1 MLITRMMIWLIMMLM
16 IVITMTLI
24 MVTLILVMLI
34 MMTMTTTVVSLPG
47 ALLKHSG
54 CFLSVLPW
62 TVQYF
67 SSVLYSFLFLFCSF
81 NTFWY
86 ILSSHDRCSISLLL
100 YIAPLFCVS
109 SRSRSKIG
117 WCSCHGVAPS
127 LFHGGLSKLVWETVS
142 NQLLFVFV
150 QLQPSC
156 HCGLWRRWSGVELK
170 IHFSEYDGYTGQAS
184 YSILEIHILHFSIHV
199 CFLWDLYCPSDISSS
214 RSWERGRGGS
224 SSSQPSF
231 SSGK

>member
-1 MLITRMMIWLIMMLM
+1 MNSS
-16 IVITMTLI
+16 VF
-24 MVTLILVMLI
+24 
-34 MMTMTTTVVSLPG
+34 
-47 ALLKHSG
+47 LLS
-54 CFLSVLPW
+54 
-62 TVQYF
+62 TVQF
-67 SSVLYSFLFLFCSF
+67 FFFIFCTF
-81 NTFWY
+81 HTFWY
-86 ILSSHDRCSISLLL
+86 ILYIFSSHDRCSISLLL

-109 SRSRSKIG
+109 SRSKIG
-117 WCSCHGVAPS
+117 WCSCHGIAPS

-156 HCGLWRRWSGVELK
+156 HCGFWGRWSGVELK

-214 RSWERGRGGS
+214 RSWKRGQGGS